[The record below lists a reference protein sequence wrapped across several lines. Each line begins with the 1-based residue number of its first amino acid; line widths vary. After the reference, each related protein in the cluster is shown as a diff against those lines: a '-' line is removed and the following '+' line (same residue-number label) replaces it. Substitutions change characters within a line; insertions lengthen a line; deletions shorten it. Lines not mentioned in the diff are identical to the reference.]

1 VILGTA
7 GHIDHGK
14 TALVQALTGVDTDRL
29 PEEKLRGITID
40 LGFAPLELNGRTI
53 GIVDVPGHEA
63 FIRTM
68 LAGAS
73 GIDMAMLVIAADE
86 GVMPQTREHLEIL
99 SLLGVTRGVVALT
112 KSDLVDAE
120 WLALQEEEIR
130 ALVASTPFS
139 PVDVIAVSARTGNG
153 IVALKNAIHAVAETV
168 GAMSSERDLFR
179 MPVDRAFSVKGTGTV
194 VTGTV
199 WSGEV
204 KKDSF
209 VVVRP
214 GARSVRVRAI
224 QHHGQAAE
232 LARAGERSALALV
245 GVELDEVARGSV
257 LVSDEQWVATREIDA
272 MLDLNHA
279 DLRIS
284 PRTRIG
290 FHLGTSE
297 TIARVVSY
305 GGDSKSD
312 GRRSYRARI
321 HLTDAILAR
330 GGDRFVLRLPS
341 PARTIGGG
349 LVLDSSPDPRKRGAR
364 KGKQAAETSSDL
376 SPQAICESI
385 VVAAGARGILT
396 SILPMRTGLSPAGVS
411 AALTACGAM
420 VIGLRAF
427 SSESVSELTERIEEV
442 VKRDTANHPLD
453 DGVSLQS
460 IRASLKGDD
469 EVIELALSRLVDSGK
484 IERLGSIVRP
494 ANWKPELEMRDK
506 ALSEAILHEICKQP
520 SEPPSVGEL
529 VAKFGGKTVALLRK
543 LERDGDLERVSDDRY
558 YSSEAVKTILGT
570 MRSRLEGGRIYS
582 PAELREVLGV
592 SRKYLIPFL
601 EFCDRCGVT
610 ERRQEGR
617 ALR

>member
-14 TALVQALTGVDTDRL
+14 TALVKALTGVDTDRL
-29 PEEKLRGITID
+29 PEEKRRGITID

-73 GIDMAMLVIAADE
+73 GIDMAMLVVAADE

-99 SLLGVTRGVVALT
+99 SLLGVTKGVVALT
-112 KSDLVDAE
+112 KSDLVDVE
-120 WLALQEEEIR
+120 WLALQEEEVR
-130 ALVASTPFS
+130 ALVTATPFK
-139 PVDVIAVSARTGNG
+139 PVDVIAVSARSGSG
-153 IVALKNAIHAVAETV
+153 ITALKNAIHAVADSIRK
-168 GAMSSERDLFR
+168 SSESDLFR

-204 KKDSF
+204 KRESA
-209 VVVRP
+209 VILRP
-214 GARSVRVRAI
+214 GARSVRIRAI
-224 QHHGQAAE
+224 QHHSHAAE
-232 LARAGERSALALV
+232 AARAGERSALALV
-245 GVELDEVARGSV
+245 GVELDEVGRGSV
-257 LVSDEQWVATREIDA
+257 LVSDEEWVATREIDA
-272 MLDLNHA
+272 IVELNDL

-284 PRTRIG
+284 PRMRVG

-305 GGDSKSD
+305 GAESAGAEK
-312 GRRSYRARI
+312 RSFRARI
-321 HLTDAILAR
+321 HFVEPIIAR
-330 GGDRFVLRLPS
+330 GTDRFVLRLPS

-349 LVLDSSPDPRKRGAR
+349 VVVDSSPDPRKRGTRRRA
-364 KGKQAAETSSDL
+364 GGAETLSDL
-376 SPQAICESI
+376 SPQRVCESI
-385 VVAAGARGILT
+385 VASAGARGVPAAV
-396 SILPMRTGLSPAGVS
+396 LPIRTGMSQQNLDTTLSASG
-411 AALTACGAM
+411 AL
-420 VIGLRAF
+420 VIGSRVF
-427 SSESVSELTERIEEV
+427 SSVSLSESSKRIEDLV
-442 VKRDTANHPLD
+442 TQSSANHPLD
-453 DGVSLQS
+453 EGVSLQT
-460 IRASLKGDD
+460 IRASVNAAD
-469 EVIELALSRLVDSGK
+469 EVIELALNRLADSGR
-484 IERLGSIVRP
+484 IERVGSIVRP
-494 ANWKPELEMRDK
+494 VNWKPELDAREK
-506 ALSEAILHEICKQP
+506 ATSEAILHEICKQP

-529 VAKFGGKTVALLRK
+529 SAKFGGKTVALLRK
-543 LERDGDLERVSDDRY
+543 LERDGQLERVSDDRY
-558 YSSEAVKTILGT
+558 YSRDAVRLIVEK
-570 MRSRLEGGRIYS
+570 MRERLEGGRLYS